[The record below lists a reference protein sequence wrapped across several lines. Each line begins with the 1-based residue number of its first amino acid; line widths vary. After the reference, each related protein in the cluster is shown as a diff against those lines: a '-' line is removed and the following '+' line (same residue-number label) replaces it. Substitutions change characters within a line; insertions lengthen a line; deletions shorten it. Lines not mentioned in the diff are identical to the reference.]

1 MLLNSA
7 AEVHPDI
14 DTVPPLMRAVLSQH
28 KGTVQLLLAAN
39 ANPWQSVPIGAL
51 IDLSWREP
59 VCPCQVAAAQGPT
72 GECSDLIN
80 AAPELF
86 STLAVNQATKSFRP
100 TITVPTERATMLLA
114 RVVADYQLN
123 NGPHRPRLGHESLRW
138 RKILAGLA
146 IPSKRCR
153 RAGPKVKSA
162 HPYCDTILQEVD

>member
-28 KGTVQLLLAAN
+28 KALFNYCLQPMRIHAKC
-39 ANPWQSVPIGAL
+39 PIGAL

-100 TITVPTERATMLLA
+100 TITVPTESATMLLA